1 MTIPSSKDPTL
12 APEGHHVVLLFTMYT
27 PYHLSNGRVWDDTTR
42 NQYADCGENILYAV
56 NMPIFSV
63 NSSLYRRKKDCCLEL
78 FFSMNQIE
86 FTLSIFQIKARSCP
100 RSLTSDTHT

>member
-27 PYHLSNGRVWDDTTR
+27 PYHLSNGRVWDATISIR

-63 NSSLYRRKKDCCLEL
+63 NSCLYLRKKDCCLEL
-78 FFSMNQIE
+78 FFSMNGLNLPYQY
-86 FTLSIFQIKARSCP
+86 FRSKEGAVGN
-100 RSLTSDTHT
+100 H

>member
-12 APEGHHVVLLFTMYT
+12 APEGHHVVLFFTMYT

-56 NMPIFSV
+56 NMPIYSVSSETLMLVSEKHSPILTNSPELRLLSRVVLPFST
-63 NSSLYRRKKDCCLEL
+63 N
-78 FFSMNQIE
+78 
-86 FTLSIFQIKARSCP
+86 
-100 RSLTSDTHT
+100 

>member
-12 APEGHHVVLLFTMYT
+12 APDGHHVVLLFTMYT

-56 NMPIFSV
+56 TAGLLFRV
-63 NSSLYRRKKDCCLEL
+63 VLLYETD
-78 FFSMNQIE
+78 
-86 FTLSIFQIKARSCP
+86 
-100 RSLTSDTHT
+100 